1 MAHKTMAHK
10 RKTSMTKVDAAA
22 FEALVDSV
30 RNDASLEVRIA
41 ALEAATCLP
50 LDAEAWHECARLA
63 WQLIRDTRP
72 GSPARHRLLEL
83 TAHIPVRSLH
93 AQVRRL
99 AAEDAAA
106 GRDALAAANEAITI
120 SPVAPLPQGAER
132 PAPAVAEEARPRT
145 GFAPVP
151 QGDPP
156 PPDEARRVN
165 ACILHAGSARRTFV
179 AGADNI
185 VRCWI
190 GLPDPERAAVAE
202 AAIPPLA
209 IPAEGL
215 ELTAVLSCNGVSLQR
230 KLVLPPD
237 RSLPSNG
244 CDFPLAVAADE
255 RYLAVELLFLHRGR
269 VFEAVKLEAEVL
281 TAGELE
287 ADHHDLLRLRVLAS
301 RRQTIELVDSPPVD
315 ALIVCGEGGMQVV
328 GDNAVRRY
336 DLSEADR
343 AIDWLNEN
351 LFLTEAAL
359 VRRRAAAGDSATEA
373 LDADDRTVLALLRT
387 MARHGATLHRLLVL
401 QGFRDPG
408 ERIQILNLEPDTYA
422 PLEFVYDRGFPAD
435 DAPLCAAGLAALHSD
450 QAHCPHCSGPIA
462 DEARSAMPL
471 ICPFGFWSIRKIIER
486 LDPDEVADPSLP
498 RTGRRSLPAL
508 DAVAFASSNLVPDE
522 ERRLTWE
529 ALQRFFARATLA
541 NDWQEWKAAMR
552 EHPPLLVILPHHGE
566 EAALDYLQIGDEALP
581 PALGRLSRGQI
592 DDQYLNP
599 DHREPG
605 PIVLLLGCRTAA
617 DTGIGYVQLTRY
629 LQQHKT
635 AIVLGTLAEVL
646 GRHAAPLARELTA
659 QLAAID
665 DPQADFGTVMRR
677 VRRRM
682 LARGYLMALCL
693 VALGDAEWRLT
704 PRSAAV
710 LRPATEDA

>member
-1 MAHKTMAHK
+1 MAHK
-10 RKTSMTKVDAAA
+10 RKTIMTKVDAAA
-22 FEALVDSV
+22 FDALVDSV
-30 RNDASLEVRIA
+30 RNDPSIEVRIA
-41 ALEAATCLP
+41 ALEAAACLP

-63 WQLIRDTRP
+63 WQLIRDTLP

-99 AAEDAAA
+99 AAEDGAA
-106 GRDALAAANEAITI
+106 GREALAAAVEAATA
-120 SPVAPLPQGAER
+120 SPDGPGDTLPQGAER
-132 PAPAVAEEARPRT
+132 PTPALAEEARPRT
-145 GFAPVP
+145 GFAPAP
-151 QGDPP
+151 HADPP
-156 PPDEARRVN
+156 PSDEARRVN
-165 ACILHAGSARRTFV
+165 ACILHAGTARRTFV

-202 AAIPPLA
+202 VAVPPLA

-215 ELTAVLSCNGVSLQR
+215 ELTAVLSWNGASLQR

-237 RSLPSNG
+237 RSLPSNC
-244 CDFPLAVAADE
+244 CDFPLAVPADE
-255 RYLAVELLFLHRGR
+255 RYLMVELLFLHRGR

-281 TAGELE
+281 AAGEIE
-287 ADHHDLLRLRVLAS
+287 AAHHDLLRLRVLAS
-301 RRQTIELVDSPPVD
+301 RRQTIELADSPPVD
-315 ALIVCGEGGMQVV
+315 ALIVCGEAGMQVI
-328 GDNAVRRY
+328 GGNAVRRY

-359 VRRRAAAGDSATEA
+359 VRRRAAAGDSAEE

-387 MARHGATLHRLLVL
+387 MARHGATLHQLLAL
-401 QGFRDPG
+401 QDFRDPG

-422 PLEFVYDRGFPAD
+422 PLEFVYDRGYPAD
-435 DAPLCAAGLAALHSD
+435 DALLCAAGLAALRSD

-486 LDPDEVADPSLP
+486 LDPDEFADPSLP
-498 RTGRRSLPAL
+498 RAERRSLPAL

-529 ALQRFFARATLA
+529 ALQRGFARATLA

-552 EHPPLLVILPHHGE
+552 GHPPLLVILPHHGE

-704 PRSAAV
+704 PRPAAV
-710 LRPATEDA
+710 LQPATADA

>member
-1 MAHKTMAHK
+1 MAQK
-10 RKTSMTKVDAAA
+10 RKTIMTKVDTEA
-22 FEALVDSV
+22 FAALVASV
-30 RNDASLEVRIA
+30 RNDPSLEVRIA

-63 WQLIRDTRP
+63 WQLIRDTLP

-83 TAHIPVRSLH
+83 TAHIPVRALH

-99 AAEDAAA
+99 AAEDGAAE
-106 GRDALAAANEAITI
+106 REALAAAREAATA
-120 SPVAPLPQGAER
+120 SPDGAIDTLPQGAER

-145 GFAPVP
+145 GVAPAP
-151 QGDPP
+151 RGARLPA
-156 PPDEARRVN
+156 DEARRVN
-165 ACILHAGSARRTFV
+165 ACILHGGTARRTFV

-190 GLPDPERAAVAE
+190 GLPEPERAAAAE
-202 AAIPPLA
+202 AAVPALA

-215 ELTAVLSCNGVSLQR
+215 ELTAVLSWNGASLQR

-237 RSLPSNG
+237 RSLPSNC
-244 CDFPLAVAADE
+244 CDFPLVVAADE
-255 RYLAVELLFLHRGR
+255 RYLAVDLLFLHRGR
-269 VFEAVKLEAEVL
+269 VFEAVKLEAEVV
-281 TAGELE
+281 TTGETE
-287 ADHHDLLRLRVLAS
+287 AAHHDLLRLRVLAS
-301 RRQTIELVDSPPVD
+301 RRQTIELADSPPVD
-315 ALIVCGEGGMQVV
+315 ALIVCGEAGIQVV
-328 GDNAVRRY
+328 GGNAVRRY
-336 DLSEADR
+336 DLGEADR

-359 VRRRAAAGDSATEA
+359 VRRRAAAGDTVEE
-373 LDADDRTVLALLRT
+373 LDADDTTVLALLRT
-387 MARHGATLHRLLVL
+387 MARHGATLHQLLAL

-408 ERIQILNLEPDTYA
+408 ERIQVLNLEPDTYA
-422 PLEFVYDRGFPAD
+422 PLEFVYDRGYPAD

-486 LDPDEVADPSLP
+486 LDPDELADPSLP
-498 RTGRRSLPAL
+498 RAGRRSLPAL
-508 DAVAFASSNLVPDE
+508 DAVAFASSNLVPEE
-522 ERRLTWE
+522 ERRQTWQ
-529 ALQRFFARATLA
+529 ALQQGFARATLA
-541 NDWQEWKAAMR
+541 KDWQQWKAAMR
-552 EHPPLLVILPHHGE
+552 EHPPLLVMLPHHGVD
-566 EAALDYLQIGDEALP
+566 AALDYLQIGDEALP

-599 DHREPG
+599 DRREPG

-704 PRSAAV
+704 PRPAAALQTASA
-710 LRPATEDA
+710 DA